1 MEIVRY
7 ADRTDSGV
15 RVGVRHDGRVTH
27 LAEVGEIAGLLRLPL
42 REIRRLVDAAV
53 GAAGSTAGS
62 TDAASSVAES
72 DVLLLPPVDGRTEV
86 WASGVTYERS
96 KVARV
101 EESSEKSVYEKV
113 YDAERPELFFKALPW
128 RVVTEAEPIGIRSDS
143 GLDVPEPE
151 LGVVANSA
159 GEIVGYVVCND
170 VSSRVIEGENPLY
183 LPQAKVYAGSCA
195 ISVGIRPA
203 WEVAD
208 ASALDITLTV
218 VRAGKPAWKGE
229 TSTSKIRRSLEELVS
244 YVLAGDAYPDG
255 FVLATGTGIIPEM
268 SFTLAAGDRVD
279 IEIAG
284 VGVLSNPVVVGK
296 EPLSWLVDSLTDPFA
311 REAVR

>member
-7 ADRTDSGV
+7 ADRSDRAV
-15 RVGVRHDGRVTH
+15 RVGVRHAGRISPVAGVSQV
-27 LAEVGEIAGLLRLPL
+27 AELLRLPYKEV
-42 REIRRLVDAAV
+42 RGLVEA
-53 GAAGSTAGS
+53 AAGTGDGVLDEA
-62 TDAASSVAES
+62 

-96 KVARV
+96 KDARV
-101 EESSEKSVYEKV
+101 EESSEKTVYEKV
-113 YDAERPELFFKALPW
+113 YDAQRPELFFKALPW
-128 RVVTEAEPIGIRSDS
+128 RVVTDGEPIGIRADS

-151 LGVVANSA
+151 LGLVSNTF

-195 ISVGIRPA
+195 LSTGIRPA
-203 WEVAD
+203 WEIPD
-208 ASALDITLTV
+208 ATALDVALTV
-218 VRAGKPAWKGE
+218 HRDGAPVWRGE
-229 TSTSKIRRSLEELVS
+229 TSTARMKRTLDELVA
-244 YVLAGDAYPDG
+244 YVLAGDAFPDG
-255 FVLATGTGIIPEM
+255 FFLATGTGVIPEM
-268 SFTLAAGDRVD
+268 SFTLAGGDVV
-279 IEIAG
+279 EIAIAD

-296 EPLSWLVDSLTDPFA
+296 EPLSWLVDALTDPFA

>member
-1 MEIVRY
+1 VEIVRY
-7 ADRTDSGV
+7 ADRSDRAV
-15 RVGVRHDGRVTH
+15 RVGVRHEGRVS
-27 LAEVGEIAGLLRLPL
+27 LVAGVSEIAELLRLPYK
-42 REIRRLVDAAV
+42 EIRGLVEA
-53 GAAGSTAGS
+53 TAG
-62 TDAASSVAES
+62 TGNGLDEA

-96 KVARV
+96 MAARV

-113 YDAERPELFFKALPW
+113 YDAQRPELFFKALPW
-128 RVVTEAEPIGIRSDS
+128 RVVTEGEPIGIRADS

-151 LGVVANSA
+151 LGVVANTL

-195 ISVGIRPA
+195 ISTGIRPA
-203 WEVAD
+203 WEVPD
-208 ASALDITLTV
+208 ATALDVALTV
-218 VRAGKPAWKGE
+218 RRDGAAAWQGE
-229 TSTSKIRRSLEELVS
+229 TSTARMKRTLDELVA
-244 YVLAGDAYPDG
+244 YVLAGDAFPDG
-255 FVLATGTGIIPEM
+255 FVLATGTGVIPEM
-268 SFTLAAGDRVD
+268 SFTLAGGDVV
-279 IEIAG
+279 EIAISG

-296 EPLSWLVDSLTDPFA
+296 EPLSWLVDALTDPFA